1 MMRKAKCERGFM
13 SQRAWAHA
21 AHCAGE
27 TMDTNASPDRP
38 QPGLGANDGHGR
50 RRKCRSVPSLAHHNY
65 GTRYSAVYARGPFF
79 FGFGFT
85 RAFML
90 GNMKHAA
97 SLLFWC
103 NYVQKRA
110 SRIQETRQDLTHPH
124 SVVSQEDEWNRSK
137 SGSSSQRPL
146 G

>member
-1 MMRKAKCERGFM
+1 
-13 SQRAWAHA
+13 
-21 AHCAGE
+21 
-27 TMDTNASPDRP
+27 
-38 QPGLGANDGHGR
+38 
-50 RRKCRSVPSLAHHNY
+50 
-65 GTRYSAVYARGPFF
+65 
-79 FGFGFT
+79 
-85 RAFML
+85 
-90 GNMKHAA
+90 MKHAA